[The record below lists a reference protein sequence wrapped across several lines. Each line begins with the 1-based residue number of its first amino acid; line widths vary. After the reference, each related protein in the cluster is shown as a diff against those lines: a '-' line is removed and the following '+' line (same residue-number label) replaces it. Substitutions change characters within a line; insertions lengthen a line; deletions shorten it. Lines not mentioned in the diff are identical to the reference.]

1 MLLIHRDTRCTSE
14 TMKFQTI
21 SHRFGETIAEEP
33 GFHSDW
39 RELQGVIS
47 SITDKD
53 ILREHSEK
61 TPNRK
66 SISMA
71 INNLLHKRLVAKGWK
86 PESAIFNDPNYYQSR
101 WRLDFSKNNISIE
114 VAFNHGEAIAWNLLK
129 PVLASE
135 LNHVDKDVQ
144 TRLGVVIMATEEMK
158 KAGGFD
164 GAVGTF
170 EKAERYLKP
179 LQNQLSC
186 PMVLIGLNAPDSF
199 IVEHEGRPKR
209 AIFVSLRD

>member
-1 MLLIHRDTRCTSE
+1 
-14 TMKFQTI
+14 MKFLTK

-33 GFHSDW
+33 EFHHDW
-39 RELQGVIS
+39 KELLGVIE
-47 SITDKD
+47 SISDAD
-53 ILREHSEK
+53 IVSEHSAN
-61 TPNRK
+61 TPKRK

-71 INNLLHKRLVAKGWK
+71 INNLLKSRLVEKGWDS
-86 PESAIFNDPNYYQSR
+86 ESAIFNDANYLQTR
-101 WRLDFSKNNISIE
+101 WRLDFSKNKISVE
-114 VAFNHGEAIAWNLLK
+114 VAFNHGEAIAWNLMK

-135 LNHVDKDVQ
+135 LNHVEKEAQ

-158 KAGGFD
+158 RAGGFD

-186 PMVLIGLNAPDSF
+186 PMVLIGLNAPESF
-199 IVEHEGRPKR
+199 IVQHEGKPKR
-209 AIFVSLRD
+209 AKFISVHGDSG